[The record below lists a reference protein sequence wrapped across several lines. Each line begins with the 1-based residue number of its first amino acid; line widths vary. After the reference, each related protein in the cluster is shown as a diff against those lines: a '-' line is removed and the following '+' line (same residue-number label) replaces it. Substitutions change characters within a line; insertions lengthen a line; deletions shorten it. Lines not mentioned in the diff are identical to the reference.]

1 MKKQK
6 HIIEG
11 VTKRVVNKI
20 VDVEVYGW
28 PPQCGTI
35 YYQPVRP
42 SRGARQR
49 IEGEKR
55 VRHFKVF

>member
-6 HIIEG
+6 HIIENA
-11 VTKRVVNKI
+11 TKLIARKI
-20 VDVEVYGW
+20 VDMEVYGW

-42 SRGARQR
+42 LCSKNERFSNKRTG
-49 IEGEKR
+49 KR
-55 VRHFKVF
+55 V

>member
-6 HIIEG
+6 HIIENA
-11 VTKRVVNKI
+11 TKLIARKI
-20 VDVEVYGW
+20 VDMEVYGW

-42 SRGARQR
+42 SK
-49 IEGEKR
+49 EKQE
-55 VRHFKVF
+55 KQETAKK

>member
-11 VTKRVVNKI
+11 VAKRVVKKI
-20 VDVEVYGW
+20 VDMEVYGW

-35 YYQPVRP
+35 YYQPLRP
-42 SRGARQR
+42 
-49 IEGEKR
+49 KR
-55 VRHFKVF
+55 ELEHKKDSKE

>member
-11 VTKRVVNKI
+11 VTKRVVKKI
-20 VDVEVYGW
+20 VDTEVYGW

-35 YYQPVRP
+35 YYQPLRP
-42 SRGARQR
+42 KHESKRKK
-49 IEGEKR
+49 ENSEK
-55 VRHFKVF
+55 

>member
-11 VTKRVVNKI
+11 VTKRVVKKI
-20 VDVEVYGW
+20 VDMEVYGW

-35 YYQPVRP
+35 YYQPLRP
-42 SRGARQR
+42 
-49 IEGEKR
+49 KR
-55 VRHFKVF
+55 ELEHKKDSKE